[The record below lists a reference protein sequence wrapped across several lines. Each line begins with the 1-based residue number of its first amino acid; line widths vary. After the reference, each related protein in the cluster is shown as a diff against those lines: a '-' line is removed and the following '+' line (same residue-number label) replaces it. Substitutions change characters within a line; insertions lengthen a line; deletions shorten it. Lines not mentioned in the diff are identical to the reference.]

1 MTIFVVE
8 NLGPRFVEPPVL
20 DLKSAFEESLP
31 QTPLIFVLS
40 PGVDPTASL
49 ILLAEQAKMSSRLSS
64 LSLGQGQ
71 APVATQMLTDGV
83 KEGNW
88 VFLANC
94 HLSLSWMPALDKM
107 IETLQTMKIHKRF
120 RLWLSSSPHPQFP
133 ISILQTGIKMTTEP
147 PRGIK
152 ANMKRLYNKITDE
165 NFDKCEEP
173 EKYKKLLYTLCFF
186 HTLLLERKKFQQLGW
201 NVEYSF
207 NDSDFEV
214 SEVLLALFL
223 NEYEETPW
231 GALKY
236 LIAGVNYGGHVT
248 DDWDRRLLMT
258 YINSFFVDDAV
269 TTQKFKLSA
278 LTTYYIPLD
287 GNVQYYSDHISLLP
301 NFDKPEAFGQ
311 HPNADIASSIGE
323 ARNLFGTL
331 VSMQD
336 GVSSSVG
343 ESREENVERLA
354 KDMQSKVPALI
365 DYEKTAKVIG
375 LNKSPMEVVLLQ
387 EIERYNFL
395 LNNMNIGLR
404 DLRKGIKGLVVMS
417 TELEDIFIA
426 IFEGRV
432 PGTWLKSYA
441 SLKPLAAW
449 ARDLVYRIEHF
460 TSWAKTLTPP
470 SLFWLAAYTFPTG
483 FLTAVL
489 QTTARSQKIPIDE
502 LSWDFNVFVEDDQ
515 AVSRILKESGVYVR
529 NLYLEGGAWNRKLQS
544 LQDPAPMELISP
556 MPVIHFKPVEN
567 LKKRTRGIYS
577 CPAYYLP
584 MRSGSYVIAVDLKSG
599 SENADYWVKRGTALL
614 LSLAS

>member
-1 MTIFVVE
+1 MFVIE
-8 NLGPRFVEPPVL
+8 FLGPKFVEPPVL

-49 ILLAEQAKMSSRLSS
+49 INLAEQTKMSSRLSS

-120 RLWLSSSPHPQFP
+120 RLWLSSSPHPDFP

-165 NFDKCEEP
+165 NFDKCDEP
-173 EKYKKLLYTLCFF
+173 EKYKRLLYTLCFF

-258 YINSFFVDDAV
+258 YINSFFVDDAINV
-269 TTQKFKLSA
+269 QKFRLSS

-287 GNVQYYSDHISLLP
+287 GNVQSYADHISLLP

-323 ARNLFGTL
+323 ARNLFSTL

-343 ESREENVERLA
+343 ESKEENVERLA
-354 KDMQSKVPALI
+354 KDIQSKVPELI
-365 DYEKTAKVIG
+365 DYEKTAKVG
-375 LNKSPMEVVLLQ
+375 VL
-387 EIERYNFL
+387 YF
-395 LNNMNIGLR
+395 
-404 DLRKGIKGLVVMS
+404 RK
-417 TELEDIFIA
+417 A
-426 IFEGRV
+426 I
-432 PGTWLKSYA
+432 
-441 SLKPLAAW
+441 
-449 ARDLVYRIEHF
+449 I
-460 TSWAKTLTPP
+460 
-470 SLFWLAAYTFPTG
+470 
-483 FLTAVL
+483 
-489 QTTARSQKIPIDE
+489 
-502 LSWDFNVFVEDDQ
+502 N
-515 AVSRILKESGVYVR
+515 
-529 NLYLEGGAWNRKLQS
+529 
-544 LQDPAPMELISP
+544 
-556 MPVIHFKPVEN
+556 
-567 LKKRTRGIYS
+567 
-577 CPAYYLP
+577 
-584 MRSGSYVIAVDLKSG
+584 
-599 SENADYWVKRGTALL
+599 
-614 LSLAS
+614 